1 MTNFRNKQWF
11 KQLSDEK
18 RKEICENF
26 MIDEKTLRHAGRAG
40 ENGEIRID
48 LLRIDHINYIPKCWI
63 NSYDSFKDKTIEM
76 YDEDKLESL
85 KNIYLIFN
93 SSAKFLKYNDNVR
106 NKVLVNQCYK
116 SVKHWIEKFNESKDD
131 IEYKQFCSNQI
142 RTIIKILFEND
153 LCIAKQ
159 KYDDE

>member
-11 KQLSDEK
+11 KNLTPEK
-18 RKEICENF
+18 KQEICEKF

-48 LLRIDHINYIPKCWI
+48 LLRIDHINYIPIDWI
-63 NSYDSFKDKTIEM
+63 ESYEKIKDTQFDLS
-76 YDEDKLESL
+76 DEDKVESL

-116 SVKHWIEKFNESKDD
+116 SVKHWIEKFNGEKDD

-142 RTIIKILFEND
+142 RTIIMILFEND
-153 LCIAKQ
+153 LKIVK
-159 KYDDE
+159 K